1 MTLQLP
7 AIDDASL
14 DGRSEVRWMSPA
26 AGLWVAS
33 RRGRSGGSEY
43 AGMVE
48 MLDGTY
54 HARSARGRAL
64 GSFEDL
70 DSARAVIAAGVDESQ
85 GAPRGV
91 RAMLWAMVGTAVA
104 SAFAVALAVIR

>member
-7 AIDDASL
+7 AL
-14 DGRSEVRWMSPA
+14 DERSEISWVSPA

-33 RRGRSGGSEY
+33 RRGGGASTDY

-48 MLDGTY
+48 RLDGRY

-70 DSARAVIAAGVDESQ
+70 DSARAAVDGGPDEAR
-85 GAPRGV
+85 GAPRSV
-91 RAMLWAMVGTAVA
+91 EAALWLVIGAAAA
-104 SAFAVALAVIR
+104 SSFALALALLR

>member
-1 MTLQLP
+1 MTLQQSPVLDE
-7 AIDDASL
+7 AIDD
-14 DGRSEVRWMSPA
+14 RSAVRWMSPA

-33 RRGRSGGSEY
+33 RPGAAADLEY
-43 AGMVE
+43 AGMIE
-48 MLDGTY
+48 RSDGMY

-70 DSARAVIAAGVDESQ
+70 DSAQAVVAAGADDSR

-91 RAMLWAMVGTAVA
+91 RATLCAVLGGSA
-104 SAFAVALAVIR
+104 LGAFALALALVR

>member
-7 AIDDASL
+7 AIDS
-14 DGRSEVRWMSPA
+14 RSAVSWSSPA
-26 AGLWVAS
+26 SGLWVAT
-33 RRGRSGGSEY
+33 RRGEY

-48 MLDGTY
+48 RLDGSY

-70 DSARAVIAAGVDESQ
+70 DSARAVIDRGHEAPQ
-85 GAPRGV
+85 GAPRVDTRGSQV
-91 RAMLWAMVGTAVA
+91 TAVLWGINA
-104 SAFAVALAVIR
+104 GAVLAALALAFVLLR

>member
-33 RRGRSGGSEY
+33 RRDRSEGSEY

-48 MLDGTY
+48 RLDGRY

-70 DSARAVIAAGVDESQ
+70 DSARAVVAAGADEPL

-91 RAMLWAMVGTAVA
+91 RAMLWAIIGSAAA
-104 SAFAVALAVIR
+104 SAFALALTFIR

>member
-7 AIDDASL
+7 AIDD
-14 DGRSEVRWMSPA
+14 DSEVRWMSPA
-26 AGLWVAS
+26 AGLWVAH
-33 RRGRSGGSEY
+33 RRGDY

-48 MLDGTY
+48 RLDGTY

-70 DSARAVIAAGVDESQ
+70 DSALAVIDGGGEDHS
-85 GAPRGV
+85 GAPRGATSLLV
-91 RAMLWAMVGTAVA
+91 LVHGGALLT
-104 SAFAVALAVIR
+104 ALALALLLIR

>member
-7 AIDDASL
+7 EIDD
-14 DGRSEVRWMSPA
+14 RSEVNWMSPA
-26 AGLWVAS
+26 AGLWVAT
-33 RRGRSGGSEY
+33 RRGEH

-48 MLDGTY
+48 RLDGSY

-70 DSARAVIAAGVDESQ
+70 DSALAVVDGGDEIPP
-85 GAPRGV
+85 GAPRG
-91 RAMLWAMVGTAVA
+91 AKSLLLLINGGAALT
-104 SAFAVALAVIR
+104 ALALVFLLIR